1 MLGACLREWLAQRPG
16 KQQLSLSDECCL
28 WRWQAPDAVCLSV
41 SECVVWRAAGYEEH
55 VPITAEEVEERKQKV
70 EEERKAR
77 RKKGGKKKHRK
88 GDEL

>member
-16 KQQLSLSDECCL
+16 KQQLSVSDECC
-28 WRWQAPDAVCLSV
+28 
-41 SECVVWRAAGYEEH
+41 VWRGAGYEEH

>member
-16 KQQLSLSDECCL
+16 KQQLSLSDGCCL
-28 WRWQAPDAVCLSV
+28 WRV
-41 SECVVWRAAGYEEH
+41 AGYEEH

>member
-1 MLGACLREWLAQRPG
+1 MRRAPPPLLARQAHSRQAG
-16 KQQLSLSDECCL
+16 KQLPCLMSMSDECCL
-28 WRWQAPDAVCLSV
+28 
-41 SECVVWRAAGYEEH
+41 WRAAGYEEH